1 MRITGYSSLLHG
13 GSDLLQLGLQDV
25 ARNAGQHQQKF
36 IPAVADEQIGVSDAG
51 ADGICR
57 CFQCH
62 ISGVM
67 PIGVV
72 ADFEIVH
79 IDQRD
84 SCRADHTGCDIL
96 IVAAVVCAS
105 QDILVKFC
113 TVAFCC
119 FLKLFLC
126 FGLHLFHAG
135 ALELPLQTTDQ
146 QNVRSD
152 TKADHD
158 ELLKVQR
165 GVKKKA
171 VVGRKEKRGV

>member
-1 MRITGYSSLLHG
+1 MPDRTNSKL
-13 GSDLLQLGLQDV
+13 
-25 ARNAGQHQQKF
+25 
-36 IPAVADEQIGVSDAG
+36 IPAVANEQVRSPDAG
-51 ADGICR
+51 LDGVCR
-57 CFQCH
+57 RFQCH
-62 ISGVM
+62 IPGVM
-67 PIGVV
+67 SIGVV

-79 IDQRD
+79 IHQRD
-84 SCRADHTGCDIL
+84 ACGADHTGCDIL

-113 TVAFCC
+113 TVALCC
-119 FLKLFLC
+119 FLKLFLG

>member
-1 MRITGYSSLLHG
+1 MPIS
-13 GSDLLQLGLQDV
+13 
-25 ARNAGQHQQKF
+25 
-36 IPAVADEQIGVSDAG
+36 IVADLEIIHIQ
-51 ADGICR
+51 
-57 CFQCH
+57 QC
-62 ISGVM
+62 
-67 PIGVV
+67 
-72 ADFEIVH
+72 DT
-79 IDQRD
+79 R
-84 SCRADHTGCDIL
+84 RADDTGCDIF

-105 QDILVKFC
+105 QGIVVKFC
-113 TVAFCC
+113 TVALCC
-119 FLKLFLC
+119 FLKLFLG

-135 ALELPLQTTDQ
+135 ALELPLQATDQ

>member
-1 MRITGYSSLLHG
+1 MRIAGYSSLLHG

-36 IPAVADEQIGVSDAG
+36 IPAVVDEQVGVSDAG

-57 CFQCH
+57 SFQCH

-67 PIGVV
+67 SIGVV

-79 IDQRD
+79 IHQRD
-84 SCRADHTGCDIL
+84 ACRADDTGCDIF
-96 IVAAVVCAS
+96 IIAAVVCAS
-105 QDILVKFC
+105 QDIVVKFC
-113 TVAFCC
+113 TVALCC
-119 FLKLFLC
+119 FLKLFLG
-126 FGLHLFHAG
+126 FGLRLFHAR
-135 ALELPLQTTDQ
+135 ALDLPWQATDQ
-146 QNVRSD
+146 QNVRSH
-152 TKADHD
+152 TKADHN
-158 ELLKVQR
+158 ELMKVQR

>member
-36 IPAVADEQIGVSDAG
+36 ISAIADEQVRLPDAG
-51 ADGICR
+51 LDGVCHR
-57 CFQCH
+57 FQCH

-67 PIGVV
+67 SIGVV
-72 ADFEIVH
+72 ADLEIVH
-79 IDQRD
+79 IHQRD
-84 SCRADHTGCDIL
+84 ACGADDTGCDIL

-105 QDILVKFC
+105 QDIVVKFC
-113 TVAFCC
+113 TVALCC
-119 FLKLFLC
+119 FLKLFLG

-135 ALELPLQTTDQ
+135 ALELPLQATDQ

>member
-36 IPAVADEQIGVSDAG
+36 IPAVADEQVRLPDAG
-51 ADGICR
+51 LDSVCHR
-57 CFQCH
+57 FQCH
-62 ISGVM
+62 IPGVM

-72 ADFEIVH
+72 ADLEIVH
-79 IDQRD
+79 IHQRNP
-84 SCRADHTGCDIL
+84 CRADDTGCDIL

-105 QDILVKFC
+105 QGIVVKFC
-113 TVAFCC
+113 TVALCC
-119 FLKLFLC
+119 FLKLFLG
-126 FGLHLFHAG
+126 FGLHLFHVG
-135 ALELPLQTTDQ
+135 ALELPLQVTDQ